1 MSNFF
6 RDNALTFKPRS
17 NIFSKLRVSNSKDNS
32 LSSGALRVIH
42 SDDNSMNKAEDSGSS
57 LMENVF
63 LHSSN
68 GGKHT
73 SSTTLFDD
81 AAGGDHKPN
90 HINESTPKALKN
102 YCIKGPNN
110 GGIHDEEDEL
120 EITEVR
126 ELTQDDTS
134 FDMELADQKAST
146 LTESIKPPQQHS
158 DTSSN
163 DVLLE
168 AFTNTQKICSNLKIE
183 LQKQQNKNQAQKKDI
198 LTYQSE
204 ITKINE
210 KLLSYKKFLSKIEE
224 KSRWLLQQKK
234 SDDTK
239 IHDLRVNY
247 DGILEKLKEY
257 LKESM
262 ELKVTIEQLRDLKQS
277 TDAEISKKDKELE
290 YLKRELNDCSGQLSE
305 EKIKNSDMLQEL
317 NNTREESITR
327 IELLFSTQESKIR
340 EGFESLI
347 KGYSSI
353 LKTDTPALVEK
364 EIMKLSTVFKE
375 TSKTYL
381 EKYFFCNSIPLCVY
395 FPHFVHFKR

>member
-68 GGKHT
+68 SGKHT

-81 AAGGDHKPN
+81 ATGGDHKPN
-90 HINESTPKALKN
+90 HINESTPKALKS

-204 ITKINE
+204 IAKINE

-239 IHDLRVNY
+239 IHDLKVNY

-290 YLKRELNDCSGQLSE
+290 YLKRELNNCSGQLSE

-317 NNTREESITR
+317 NNTREESMTR

-353 LKTDTPALVEK
+353 LKTDTPALVET
-364 EIMKLSTVFKE
+364 EIMKLSAVFKE

-381 EKYFFCNSIPLCVY
+381 EKYFFCNLIPLCVY